1 MIKIRTLIGIIVISL
16 NYICYAEDLGVVG
29 KTYPILEP
37 DMIEW
42 IKAKADIMIK
52 NGQWQQIQNQAI
64 VKVKNQINNPAPVTD
79 ITDSTDDKTWYYKPM
94 IQLKANLTDTR
105 GHVIAKAGLY
115 NALRYKPFDTQ
126 LLFINGNNK
135 KQINWA
141 VDHARNDGI
150 KTKIVLTQGSFIN
163 LDKQYKI
170 WFFYDQNGK
179 YTKKLNIYHV
189 PAIVTQDGEQLKI
202 AEIDN
207 AKL

>member
-170 WFFYDQNGK
+170 WFFYDQSGK
-179 YTKKLNIYHV
+179 YTKKLNIHHV